1 MQHKKMLKCI
11 SWKPPF
17 ITKATVCILPCF
29 GLLEQMRKHEMFLSN
44 KDTVQILVANREVAS
59 SQKHFA
65 VPLSHSI
72 AAEDSTVTDP
82 ARSFNYQCSH

>member
-1 MQHKKMLKCI
+1 
-11 SWKPPF
+11 
-17 ITKATVCILPCF
+17 
-29 GLLEQMRKHEMFLSN
+29 MFLSN